1 MIEINKIR
9 LNIEKYI
16 TSLKKRGID
25 NIEDTLKNLISLD
38 DERKSLK
45 TNLDNLLSDSN
56 KIAKEIGN
64 KIKSGD
70 KDIKELKN
78 KSAEIK
84 ESSNILSEKLK
95 NKELEIRDI
104 IVNIP
109 NTPDEKVPEGNSED
123 NNIEISSN
131 EVAVDKKINLVP
143 HWELIKDFNLIDFD
157 NGNKITGAG
166 FPIYTDKGAKLQR
179 ALINYFLDEA
189 EKNGYTEIQPPILV
203 NEDSGFGTGQLPD
216 KEGMMYKIENE
227 NLFIIPT
234 AEVPITN
241 IYRKN
246 IIDEDKL
253 PIKNV
258 AYTPCFRKEAGSWG
272 AHVRGLNRLHQFD
285 KVEIV
290 QIENEKNSENALN
303 EMCDYVESLIKSLE
317 ISYRKILLCA
327 GDLGFASSIT
337 YDFEVF
343 APGQKRWLEC
353 SSVSNFK
360 TYQSNRMNLKIKKN
374 KDKVLA
380 HTLNG
385 SALALPRIVATIL
398 ETHQNKN
405 EIKIPDVL
413 HRYTGFKQINLWLL
427 GRELKKIFPK
437 S

>member
-1 MIEINKIR
+1 MIELNQLRKNKEEFV
-9 LNIEKYI
+9 L
-16 TSLKKRGID
+16 SLKKRGLD
-25 NIEDTLKNLISLD
+25 DIENDLNKLISLD

-45 TNLDNLLSDSN
+45 TKLDNLLSESN
-56 KIAKEIGN
+56 KIAKEIGI

-70 KDIKELKN
+70 NDIGDLKDQSAKLKEDSKKIDKELKLTEESI
-78 KSAEIK
+78 KS
-84 ESSNILSEKLK
+84 IL
-95 NKELEIRDI
+95 
-104 IVNIP
+104 VNIP
-109 NTPDEKVPEGNSED
+109 NIPDNKVPEGNSED
-123 NNIEISSN
+123 QNIEILKHEISVNNIE
-131 EVAVDKKINLVP
+131 KLKP
-143 HWELIKDFNLIDFD
+143 HWDLIKEYNLIDFD

-166 FPIYTDKGAKLQR
+166 FPIYTNKGAKLQR

-189 EKNGYTEIQPPILV
+189 EKNDYIEIQPPILI
-203 NEDSGFGTGQLPD
+203 NEFSGFGTGQLPD

-227 NLFIIPT
+227 NLFMIPT

-241 IYRKN
+241 IYRKD
-246 IIDEDKL
+246 IIHIEEL

-290 QIENEKNSENALN
+290 HIESEKNSEKAL
-303 EMCDYVESLIKSLE
+303 ESMCNYVENLIKSLE
-317 ISYRKILLCA
+317 ISYRKLLLCA

-337 YDFEVF
+337 YDFEVY

-360 TYQSNRMNLKIKKN
+360 TYQSNRMNLKIRDN

-385 SALALPRIVATIL
+385 SALALPRIVAAIL
-398 ETHQNKN
+398 ETHQNKD
-405 EIKIPDVL
+405 EISLPKVL
-413 HRYTGFKQINLWLL
+413 HSYTGFK
-427 GRELKKIFPK
+427 KITL
-437 S
+437 

>member
-1 MIEINKIR
+1 MIELNQLRKNKEEFV
-9 LNIEKYI
+9 L
-16 TSLKKRGID
+16 SLKKRGLD
-25 NIEDTLKNLISLD
+25 GIENNLNKLISLD

-45 TNLDNLLSDSN
+45 TKLDNLLSESN
-56 KIAKEIGN
+56 KIAKEIGI
-64 KIKSGD
+64 KIKSGNND
-70 KDIKELKN
+70 IGDLKDQSAKLKKDSKKIDKELKLTEE
-78 KSAEIK
+78 SIK
-84 ESSNILSEKLK
+84 NIL
-95 NKELEIRDI
+95 
-104 IVNIP
+104 VNIP
-109 NTPDEKVPEGNSED
+109 NIPDNKVPEGNSED
-123 NNIEISSN
+123 QNIEILKHEISINNIE
-131 EVAVDKKINLVP
+131 KLKP
-143 HWELIKDFNLIDFD
+143 HWDLIKEYNLIDFD

-166 FPIYTDKGAKLQR
+166 FPIYTNKGAKLQR

-189 EKNGYTEIQPPILV
+189 EKNGYIEIQPPILI

-227 NLFIIPT
+227 NLFMIPT

-241 IYRKN
+241 IYRKDIIN
-246 IIDEDKL
+246 IDDL

-290 QIENEKNSENALN
+290 HIESEKNSEKAL
-303 EMCDYVESLIKSLE
+303 ESMCNYVENLIKSLE
-317 ISYRKILLCA
+317 ISYRKLLLCA

-337 YDFEVF
+337 YDFEVY

-360 TYQSNRMNLKIKKN
+360 TYQSNRMNLKIRDN

-385 SALALPRIVATIL
+385 SALALPRIVAAIL
-398 ETHQNKN
+398 ETHQDKG
-405 EIKIPDVL
+405 EINVPKVL
-413 HRYTGFKQINLWLL
+413 HNYTGFK
-427 GRELKKIFPK
+427 KITL
-437 S
+437 

>member
-1 MIEINKIR
+1 MIELNQLRKNKEEFV
-9 LNIEKYI
+9 L
-16 TSLKKRGID
+16 SLKKRGLD
-25 NIEDTLKNLISLD
+25 DIENDLNKLISLD

-45 TNLDNLLSDSN
+45 TKLDNLLYESN
-56 KIAKEIGN
+56 KTAKEIGI

-70 KDIKELKN
+70 NNIGNLKDQSAKLKEDSKKLDKELKLTEESI
-78 KSAEIK
+78 KS
-84 ESSNILSEKLK
+84 IL
-95 NKELEIRDI
+95 
-104 IVNIP
+104 VNIP
-109 NTPDEKVPEGNSED
+109 NIPDNKVPEGNSED
-123 NNIEISSN
+123 QNIEILKHEIS
-131 EVAVDKKINLVP
+131 INNVEKLKP
-143 HWELIKDFNLIDFD
+143 HWDLIKYFNLIDFD

-166 FPIYTDKGAKLQR
+166 FPIYTNKGAKLQR

-189 EKNGYTEIQPPILV
+189 EKNDYIEIQPPILI

-227 NLFIIPT
+227 NLFMIPT

-241 IYRKN
+241 IYRKD
-246 IIDEDKL
+246 IIHIEEL

-290 QIENEKNSENALN
+290 HIESEKNSEKAL
-303 EMCDYVESLIKSLE
+303 ESMCNYVENLIKSLE
-317 ISYRKILLCA
+317 ISYRKLLLCA

-337 YDFEVF
+337 YDFEVY

-360 TYQSNRMNLKIKKN
+360 TYQSNRMNLKIRDN

-385 SALALPRIVATIL
+385 SALALPRIVAAIL
-398 ETHQNKN
+398 ETHQDKG
-405 EIKIPDVL
+405 EINLPKVL
-413 HRYTGFKQINLWLL
+413 HSYTGFK
-427 GRELKKIFPK
+427 KITL
-437 S
+437 

>member
-1 MIEINKIR
+1 MIELNQLRKNKEEFV
-9 LNIEKYI
+9 L
-16 TSLKKRGID
+16 SLKKRGLD
-25 NIEDTLKNLISLD
+25 GIENNLNKLISLD

-45 TNLDNLLSDSN
+45 TKLDNLLSESN
-56 KIAKEIGN
+56 KIAKEIGI

-70 KDIKELKN
+70 NDIDDLKDQSAKLKKDSKKIDKELKLTEE
-78 KSAEIK
+78 SIK
-84 ESSNILSEKLK
+84 NIL
-95 NKELEIRDI
+95 
-104 IVNIP
+104 VNIP
-109 NTPDEKVPEGNSED
+109 NIPDNKVPEGNSED
-123 NNIEISSN
+123 QNIEILKHEISINNIE
-131 EVAVDKKINLVP
+131 KLKP
-143 HWELIKDFNLIDFD
+143 HWDLIKEYNLIDFD

-166 FPIYTDKGAKLQR
+166 FPIYTNKGAKLQR

-189 EKNGYTEIQPPILV
+189 EKNSYIEIQPPILI

-227 NLFIIPT
+227 NLFMIPT

-241 IYRKN
+241 IYRKGIIN
-246 IIDEDKL
+246 IDDL

-290 QIENEKNSENALN
+290 HIESEKNSEKAL
-303 EMCDYVESLIKSLE
+303 ESMCNYVENLIKSLE
-317 ISYRKILLCA
+317 ISYRKLLLCA

-337 YDFEVF
+337 YDFEVY

-360 TYQSNRMNLKIKKN
+360 TYQSNRMNLKIRDN

-385 SALALPRIVATIL
+385 SALALPRIVAAIL
-398 ETHQNKN
+398 ETHQDKG
-405 EIKIPDVL
+405 EINVPRVL
-413 HRYTGFKQINLWLL
+413 HNYTGFK
-427 GRELKKIFPK
+427 KITL
-437 S
+437 

>member
-1 MIEINKIR
+1 MIELNQLRKNKEEFV
-9 LNIEKYI
+9 L
-16 TSLKKRGID
+16 SLKKRGLD
-25 NIEDTLKNLISLD
+25 DIENDLNKLISLD

-45 TNLDNLLSDSN
+45 TKLDNLLSESN
-56 KIAKEIGN
+56 KIAKEIGI

-70 KDIKELKN
+70 NDIGDLKDQSAKLKEDSKKIDKELKLTE
-78 KSAEIK
+78 KSLK
-84 ESSNILSEKLK
+84 SIL
-95 NKELEIRDI
+95 
-104 IVNIP
+104 VNIP
-109 NTPDEKVPEGNSED
+109 NIPDTKVPEGNSED
-123 NNIEISSN
+123 QNIEILKHEIS
-131 EVAVDKKINLVP
+131 INNVEKLKP
-143 HWELIKDFNLIDFD
+143 HWDLIKEYNLIDFD

-166 FPIYTDKGAKLQR
+166 FPIYTNKGAKLQR

-189 EKNGYTEIQPPILV
+189 EKNDYIEIQPPILI

-227 NLFIIPT
+227 NLFMIPT

-241 IYRKN
+241 IYRKD
-246 IIDEDKL
+246 IIHIEEL

-290 QIENEKNSENALN
+290 HIESEKNSEKAL
-303 EMCDYVESLIKSLE
+303 ESMCNYVENLIKSLE
-317 ISYRKILLCA
+317 ISYRKLLLCA

-337 YDFEVF
+337 YDFEVY

-360 TYQSNRMNLKIKKN
+360 TYQSNRMNLKIRDN

-385 SALALPRIVATIL
+385 SALALPRIVAAIL
-398 ETHQNKN
+398 ETHQDKD
-405 EIKIPDVL
+405 EINVPKVL
-413 HRYTGFKQINLWLL
+413 HNYTGFK
-427 GRELKKIFPK
+427 KITL
-437 S
+437 

>member
-1 MIEINKIR
+1 MIELNQLRKNKEEFV
-9 LNIEKYI
+9 L
-16 TSLKKRGID
+16 SLKKRGLD
-25 NIEDTLKNLISLD
+25 DIENNLNKLISLD

-45 TNLDNLLSDSN
+45 TKLDNLLSESN
-56 KIAKEIGN
+56 KIAKEIGI

-70 KDIKELKN
+70 NDIGDLKDQSAKLKEDSKKIDKELKLTEESI
-78 KSAEIK
+78 KS
-84 ESSNILSEKLK
+84 IL
-95 NKELEIRDI
+95 
-104 IVNIP
+104 VNIP
-109 NTPDEKVPEGNSED
+109 NIPDTKVPEGNSED
-123 NNIEISSN
+123 QNIEILKHEIS
-131 EVAVDKKINLVP
+131 INNVEKLKP
-143 HWELIKDFNLIDFD
+143 HWDLIKEYNLIDFD

-166 FPIYTDKGAKLQR
+166 FPIYTNKGAKLQR

-189 EKNGYTEIQPPILV
+189 EKNDYIEIQPPILI

-227 NLFIIPT
+227 NLFMIPT

-241 IYRKN
+241 IYRKD
-246 IIDEDKL
+246 IIHIEEL

-290 QIENEKNSENALN
+290 HIESEKNSEKAL
-303 EMCDYVESLIKSLE
+303 ESMCNYVENLIKSLE
-317 ISYRKILLCA
+317 ISYRKLLLCA

-337 YDFEVF
+337 YDFEVY

-360 TYQSNRMNLKIKKN
+360 TYQSNRMNLKIRDN

-385 SALALPRIVATIL
+385 SALALPRIVAAIL
-398 ETHQNKN
+398 ETHQDKD
-405 EIKIPDVL
+405 EINVPKVL
-413 HRYTGFKQINLWLL
+413 HNYTGFK
-427 GRELKKIFPK
+427 KITL
-437 S
+437 

>member
-1 MIEINKIR
+1 MIELNQLRKNKEEFV
-9 LNIEKYI
+9 L
-16 TSLKKRGID
+16 SLKKRGLD
-25 NIEDTLKNLISLD
+25 DIENDLNKLISLD

-45 TNLDNLLSDSN
+45 TKLDNLLSESN
-56 KIAKEIGN
+56 KIAKEIGI

-70 KDIKELKN
+70 NDIGDLKDQSAKLKEDSKKIDKELKLTE
-78 KSAEIK
+78 KSIK
-84 ESSNILSEKLK
+84 SIL
-95 NKELEIRDI
+95 
-104 IVNIP
+104 VNIP
-109 NTPDEKVPEGNSED
+109 NIPDTKVPEGNSED
-123 NNIEISSN
+123 QNIEILKHEIS
-131 EVAVDKKINLVP
+131 INNVEKLKP
-143 HWELIKDFNLIDFD
+143 HWDLIKEYNLIDFD

-166 FPIYTDKGAKLQR
+166 FPIYTNKGAKLQR

-189 EKNGYTEIQPPILV
+189 EKNDYIEIQPPILI

-227 NLFIIPT
+227 NLFMIPT

-241 IYRKN
+241 IYRKD
-246 IIDEDKL
+246 IIHIEEL

-290 QIENEKNSENALN
+290 HIESEKNSEKAL
-303 EMCDYVESLIKSLE
+303 ESMCNYVENLIKSLE
-317 ISYRKILLCA
+317 ISYRKLLLCA

-337 YDFEVF
+337 YDFEVY

-360 TYQSNRMNLKIKKN
+360 TYQSNRMNLKIRDN

-385 SALALPRIVATIL
+385 SALALPRIVAAIL
-398 ETHQNKN
+398 ETHQDKD
-405 EIKIPDVL
+405 EINVPKVL
-413 HRYTGFKQINLWLL
+413 HNYTGFK
-427 GRELKKIFPK
+427 KITL
-437 S
+437 

>member
-1 MIEINKIR
+1 MIELNQLRKNKEEFV
-9 LNIEKYI
+9 L
-16 TSLKKRGID
+16 SLKKRGLD
-25 NIEDTLKNLISLD
+25 DIENDLNKLISLD

-45 TNLDNLLSDSN
+45 TKLDNLLSESN
-56 KIAKEIGN
+56 KIAKEIGI

-70 KDIKELKN
+70 NDIGDLKDQSAKLKEDSKKIDIELKLTEESI
-78 KSAEIK
+78 KS
-84 ESSNILSEKLK
+84 IL
-95 NKELEIRDI
+95 
-104 IVNIP
+104 VNIP
-109 NTPDEKVPEGNSED
+109 NIPDTKVPEGNSEEQ
-123 NNIEISSN
+123 NIEILKHEIS
-131 EVAVDKKINLVP
+131 INNVEKLKP
-143 HWELIKDFNLIDFD
+143 HWDLIKEYNLIDFD

-166 FPIYTDKGAKLQR
+166 FPIYTNKGAKLQR

-189 EKNGYTEIQPPILV
+189 EKNDYIEIQPPILI

-227 NLFIIPT
+227 NLFMIPT

-241 IYRKN
+241 IYSKD
-246 IIDEDKL
+246 IIHIEEL

-290 QIENEKNSENALN
+290 HIESEKNSEKAL
-303 EMCDYVESLIKSLE
+303 ESMCNYVENLIKSLE
-317 ISYRKILLCA
+317 ISYRKLLLCG

-337 YDFEVF
+337 YDFEVY

-360 TYQSNRMNLKIKKN
+360 TYQSNRMNLKIRDN

-385 SALALPRIVATIL
+385 SALALPRIVAAIL
-398 ETHQNKN
+398 ETHQDKD
-405 EIKIPDVL
+405 EINVPKVL
-413 HRYTGFKQINLWLL
+413 HNYTGFK
-427 GRELKKIFPK
+427 KITL
-437 S
+437 

>member
-1 MIEINKIR
+1 MIE
-9 LNIEKYI
+9 LNQLRKKKEEFVL
-16 TSLKKRGID
+16 SLKKRGLD
-25 NIEDTLKNLISLD
+25 DIENDFNKLISLD

-45 TNLDNLLSDSN
+45 TKLDNLLSESN
-56 KIAKEIGN
+56 KIAKEIGI
-64 KIKSGD
+64 KIKTGDNDIGDLKDQSAKLKEDSKKID
-70 KDIKELKN
+70 KDLKLTEESIK
-78 KSAEIK
+78 S
-84 ESSNILSEKLK
+84 IL
-95 NKELEIRDI
+95 
-104 IVNIP
+104 VNIP
-109 NTPDEKVPEGNSED
+109 NIPDNKVPEGNSED
-123 NNIEISSN
+123 QNIEILKHEIS
-131 EVAVDKKINLVP
+131 INNVEKLKP
-143 HWELIKDFNLIDFD
+143 HWDLIKEYNLIDFD

-166 FPIYTDKGAKLQR
+166 FPIYTNKGAKLQR

-189 EKNGYTEIQPPILV
+189 EKNDYIEIQPPILI

-227 NLFIIPT
+227 NLFMIPT

-241 IYRKN
+241 IYRKD
-246 IIDEDKL
+246 IIHIEEL

-290 QIENEKNSENALN
+290 HIESEKNSEKAL
-303 EMCDYVESLIKSLE
+303 ESMCNYVENLIKSLE
-317 ISYRKILLCA
+317 ISYRKLLLCA

-337 YDFEVF
+337 YDFEVY

-360 TYQSNRMNLKIKKN
+360 TYQSNRMNLKIRDN

-385 SALALPRIVATIL
+385 SALALPRIVAAIL
-398 ETHQNKN
+398 ETHQDKD
-405 EIKIPDVL
+405 EINVPKVL
-413 HRYTGFKQINLWLL
+413 HNYTGFK
-427 GRELKKIFPK
+427 KITL
-437 S
+437 

>member
-1 MIEINKIR
+1 MIELNQLRKNK
-9 LNIEKYI
+9 EEFVF
-16 TSLKKRGID
+16 SLKKRGLYD
-25 NIEDTLKNLISLD
+25 IENNLNKLISLD

-45 TNLDNLLSDSN
+45 TKLDNLLSESN
-56 KIAKEIGN
+56 KIAKEIGI

-70 KDIKELKN
+70 NDIGDLKDQSAKLKEDSKKIDKELKLTEESI
-78 KSAEIK
+78 KS
-84 ESSNILSEKLK
+84 IL
-95 NKELEIRDI
+95 
-104 IVNIP
+104 VNIP
-109 NTPDEKVPEGNSED
+109 NIPDNKVPEGNSED
-123 NNIEISSN
+123 QNIEILKHEIS
-131 EVAVDKKINLVP
+131 INNVEKLKP
-143 HWELIKDFNLIDFD
+143 HWDLIKEYNLIDFD

-166 FPIYTDKGAKLQR
+166 FPIYTNKGAKLQR

-189 EKNGYTEIQPPILV
+189 EKNDYIEIQPPILI

-227 NLFIIPT
+227 NLFMIPT

-241 IYRKN
+241 IYRKD
-246 IIDEDKL
+246 IIHIEEL

-290 QIENEKNSENALN
+290 HIESEKNSEKAL
-303 EMCDYVESLIKSLE
+303 ESMCNYVENLIKSLE
-317 ISYRKILLCA
+317 ISYRKLLLCA

-337 YDFEVF
+337 YDFEVY

-360 TYQSNRMNLKIKKN
+360 TYQSNRMNLKIRNN

-385 SALALPRIVATIL
+385 SALALPRIVAAIL
-398 ETHQNKN
+398 ETHQDKD
-405 EIKIPDVL
+405 EINVPKVL
-413 HRYTGFKQINLWLL
+413 HNYTGFK
-427 GRELKKIFPK
+427 KITL
-437 S
+437 

>member
-1 MIEINKIR
+1 MIELNQLRKNKEEFV
-9 LNIEKYI
+9 L
-16 TSLKKRGID
+16 SLKKRGLD
-25 NIEDTLKNLISLD
+25 DIENNLNKLISLD

-45 TNLDNLLSDSN
+45 TKLDNLLSESN
-56 KIAKEIGN
+56 KIAKEIGI
-64 KIKSGD
+64 KIKSGNND
-70 KDIKELKN
+70 IGDLKDQSAKLKKDSKKIDKELKLTEE
-78 KSAEIK
+78 SIK
-84 ESSNILSEKLK
+84 NIL
-95 NKELEIRDI
+95 
-104 IVNIP
+104 VNIP
-109 NTPDEKVPEGNSED
+109 NIPDNKVPEGNSED
-123 NNIEISSN
+123 QNIEILKHEISINNIE
-131 EVAVDKKINLVP
+131 KLKP
-143 HWELIKDFNLIDFD
+143 HWDLIKEYNLIDFD

-166 FPIYTDKGAKLQR
+166 FPIYTNKGAKLQR

-189 EKNGYTEIQPPILV
+189 EKNSYIEIQPPILI

-227 NLFIIPT
+227 NLFMIPT

-241 IYRKN
+241 IYRKDVIN
-246 IIDEDKL
+246 IDDL

-290 QIENEKNSENALN
+290 HIESEKNSEKAL
-303 EMCDYVESLIKSLE
+303 ESMCNYVENLIKSLE
-317 ISYRKILLCA
+317 ISYRKLLLCA

-337 YDFEVF
+337 YDFEVY

-360 TYQSNRMNLKIKKN
+360 TYQSNRMNLKIRDN

-385 SALALPRIVATIL
+385 SALALPRIVAAIL
-398 ETHQNKN
+398 ETHQDKG
-405 EIKIPDVL
+405 EINVPKVL
-413 HRYTGFKQINLWLL
+413 HNYTGFK
-427 GRELKKIFPK
+427 KITL
-437 S
+437 

>member
-1 MIEINKIR
+1 MIELNQLRKNKEEFV
-9 LNIEKYI
+9 L
-16 TSLKKRGID
+16 SLKKRGLD
-25 NIEDTLKNLISLD
+25 DIENDLNKLISLD

-45 TNLDNLLSDSN
+45 TKLDNLLSESN
-56 KIAKEIGN
+56 KIAKEIGI

-70 KDIKELKN
+70 NDIGDLKDQ
-78 KSAEIK
+78 SA
-84 ESSNILSEKLK
+84 KLK
-95 NKELEIRDI
+95 EDSKKIDKDLKLTEESIKSIL
-104 IVNIP
+104 VNIP
-109 NTPDEKVPEGNSED
+109 NIPDNKVPEGNSED
-123 NNIEISSN
+123 QNIEILKHEIS
-131 EVAVDKKINLVP
+131 INNVEKLKP
-143 HWELIKDFNLIDFD
+143 HWDLIKEYNLIDFD

-166 FPIYTDKGAKLQR
+166 FPIYTNKGAKLQR

-189 EKNGYTEIQPPILV
+189 EKNDYIEIQPPILI

-227 NLFIIPT
+227 NLFMIPT

-241 IYRKN
+241 IYRKD
-246 IIDEDKL
+246 IIHIEEL

-290 QIENEKNSENALN
+290 HIESEKNSEKAL
-303 EMCDYVESLIKSLE
+303 ESMCNYVENLIKSLE
-317 ISYRKILLCA
+317 ISYRKLLLCA

-337 YDFEVF
+337 YDFEVY

-360 TYQSNRMNLKIKKN
+360 TYQSNRMNLKIRDN

-385 SALALPRIVATIL
+385 SALALPRIVAAIL
-398 ETHQNKN
+398 ETHQDKD
-405 EIKIPDVL
+405 EINVPKVL
-413 HRYTGFKQINLWLL
+413 HNYTGFK
-427 GRELKKIFPK
+427 KITL
-437 S
+437 

>member
-1 MIEINKIR
+1 MIELNQLRKNKEEFV
-9 LNIEKYI
+9 L
-16 TSLKKRGID
+16 SLKKRGLDDI
-25 NIEDTLKNLISLD
+25 KNNLNKLISLD

-45 TNLDNLLSDSN
+45 TKLDNLLSESN
-56 KIAKEIGN
+56 KIAKEIGI
-64 KIKSGD
+64 KIKSGNND
-70 KDIKELKN
+70 IGDLKDQSAKLKEDSKKIDKELKLTEE
-78 KSAEIK
+78 SIK
-84 ESSNILSEKLK
+84 NIL
-95 NKELEIRDI
+95 
-104 IVNIP
+104 VNIP
-109 NTPDEKVPEGNSED
+109 NIPDNKVPEGNSED
-123 NNIEISSN
+123 QNIEILKHEISINNIE
-131 EVAVDKKINLVP
+131 KLKP
-143 HWELIKDFNLIDFD
+143 HWDLIKEYNLIDFD

-166 FPIYTDKGAKLQR
+166 FPIYTNKGAKLQR

-189 EKNGYTEIQPPILV
+189 EKNSYIEIQPPILI

-227 NLFIIPT
+227 NLFMIPT

-241 IYRKN
+241 IYRKDVIN
-246 IIDEDKL
+246 IDDL

-290 QIENEKNSENALN
+290 RIESEKNSEKAL
-303 EMCDYVESLIKSLE
+303 ESMCNYVENLIKSLE
-317 ISYRKILLCA
+317 ISYRKLLLCA

-337 YDFEVF
+337 YDFEVY

-360 TYQSNRMNLKIKKN
+360 TYQSNRMNLKIRDN

-385 SALALPRIVATIL
+385 SALALPRIVAAIL
-398 ETHQNKN
+398 ETHQDKG
-405 EIKIPDVL
+405 EINVPKVL
-413 HRYTGFKQINLWLL
+413 HNYTGFK
-427 GRELKKIFPK
+427 KITL
-437 S
+437 

>member
-1 MIEINKIR
+1 MIELNQLRKNKEEFV
-9 LNIEKYI
+9 L
-16 TSLKKRGID
+16 SLKKRGLD
-25 NIEDTLKNLISLD
+25 DIENDLNKLISLD

-45 TNLDNLLSDSN
+45 TKLDNLLYESN
-56 KIAKEIGN
+56 KTAKEIGI

-70 KDIKELKN
+70 NNIGNLKDQSAKLKEDSKKVDKELKLTEESI
-78 KSAEIK
+78 KS
-84 ESSNILSEKLK
+84 IL
-95 NKELEIRDI
+95 
-104 IVNIP
+104 VNIP
-109 NTPDEKVPEGNSED
+109 NIPDNKVPEGNSED
-123 NNIEISSN
+123 QNIEILKHEIS
-131 EVAVDKKINLVP
+131 INNVEKLKP
-143 HWELIKDFNLIDFD
+143 HWDLIKDFNLIDFD

-166 FPIYTDKGAKLQR
+166 FPIYTNKGAKLQR

-189 EKNGYTEIQPPILV
+189 EKNDYIEIQPPILI

-227 NLFIIPT
+227 NLFMIPT

-241 IYRKN
+241 IYRKD
-246 IIDEDKL
+246 IIHIEEI

-290 QIENEKNSENALN
+290 HIESEKNSEKAL
-303 EMCDYVESLIKSLE
+303 ESMCNYVENLIKSLE
-317 ISYRKILLCA
+317 ISYRKLLLCA

-337 YDFEVF
+337 YDFEVY

-360 TYQSNRMNLKIKKN
+360 TYQSNRMNLKIRDN
-374 KDKVLA
+374 KEKVLA

-385 SALALPRIVATIL
+385 SALALPRIVAAIL
-398 ETHQNKN
+398 ETHQDKG
-405 EIKIPDVL
+405 EINLPKVL
-413 HRYTGFKQINLWLL
+413 HSYTGFK
-427 GRELKKIFPK
+427 KITL
-437 S
+437 

>member
-1 MIEINKIR
+1 MIELNQLRKNKEEFV
-9 LNIEKYI
+9 L
-16 TSLKKRGID
+16 SLKKRGLD
-25 NIEDTLKNLISLD
+25 DIENDLNKLISLD

-45 TNLDNLLSDSN
+45 TKLDNLLSESN
-56 KIAKEIGN
+56 KIAKEIGI
-64 KIKSGD
+64 KIKSGNND
-70 KDIKELKN
+70 IGDLKDQSAMLKEDSKKIDKELKLTEESI
-78 KSAEIK
+78 KS
-84 ESSNILSEKLK
+84 IL
-95 NKELEIRDI
+95 
-104 IVNIP
+104 VNIP
-109 NTPDEKVPEGNSED
+109 NIPDTKVPEGNSED
-123 NNIEISSN
+123 QNIEILKHEIS
-131 EVAVDKKINLVP
+131 INNVEKLKP
-143 HWELIKDFNLIDFD
+143 HWDLIKEYNLIDFD

-166 FPIYTDKGAKLQR
+166 FPIYTNKGAKLQR

-189 EKNGYTEIQPPILV
+189 EKNDYIEIQPPILI

-227 NLFIIPT
+227 NLFMIPT

-241 IYRKN
+241 IYRKD
-246 IIDEDKL
+246 IIHIEEL

-290 QIENEKNSENALN
+290 HIESEKNSEKAL
-303 EMCDYVESLIKSLE
+303 ESMCNYVENLIKSLE
-317 ISYRKILLCA
+317 ISYRKLLLCA

-337 YDFEVF
+337 YDFEVY

-360 TYQSNRMNLKIKKN
+360 TYQSNRMNLKIRDN

-385 SALALPRIVATIL
+385 SALALPRIVAAIL
-398 ETHQNKN
+398 ETHQDKN
-405 EIKIPDVL
+405 EINVPKVL
-413 HRYTGFKQINLWLL
+413 HNYTGFK
-427 GRELKKIFPK
+427 KITL
-437 S
+437 

>member
-1 MIEINKIR
+1 MIELNQLRKNKEEFV
-9 LNIEKYI
+9 L
-16 TSLKKRGID
+16 SLKKRGLD
-25 NIEDTLKNLISLD
+25 DIENDLNKLISLD

-45 TNLDNLLSDSN
+45 TKLDNLLSESN
-56 KIAKEIGN
+56 KIAKEIGI
-64 KIKSGD
+64 KIKSGNND
-70 KDIKELKN
+70 IGDLKDQSAKLKEDSKKIDKELKLTEESI
-78 KSAEIK
+78 KS
-84 ESSNILSEKLK
+84 IL
-95 NKELEIRDI
+95 
-104 IVNIP
+104 VNIP
-109 NTPDEKVPEGNSED
+109 NIPDTKVPEGNSED
-123 NNIEISSN
+123 QNIEILKHEIS
-131 EVAVDKKINLVP
+131 INNVEKLKP
-143 HWELIKDFNLIDFD
+143 HWDLIKEYNLIDFD

-166 FPIYTDKGAKLQR
+166 FPIYTNKGAKLQR

-189 EKNGYTEIQPPILV
+189 EKNDYIEIQPPILI

-227 NLFIIPT
+227 NLFMIPT

-241 IYRKN
+241 IYRKD
-246 IIDEDKL
+246 IIHIEEL

-290 QIENEKNSENALN
+290 HIESEKNSEKAL
-303 EMCDYVESLIKSLE
+303 ESMCNYVENLIKSLE
-317 ISYRKILLCA
+317 ISYRKLLLCA

-337 YDFEVF
+337 YDFEVY

-360 TYQSNRMNLKIKKN
+360 TYQSNRMNLKIRDN

-385 SALALPRIVATIL
+385 SALALPRIVAAIL
-398 ETHQNKN
+398 ETHQDKN
-405 EIKIPDVL
+405 EINVPKVL
-413 HRYTGFKQINLWLL
+413 HNYTGFK
-427 GRELKKIFPK
+427 KITL
-437 S
+437 